1 MRILLTGATGY
12 IGSRLVTDLLAAGHE
27 VVVTSRDPARVGAF
41 GWVDEVTVVAM
52 DARES
57 DSAAAAFTSAG
68 QIDVVYYLLHGIG
81 DPGFRESDN
90 QAAAHV
96 AEAARAAGVR
106 RIVYLGGFV
115 PGGQTLSDHL
125 AGRAE
130 VAEALHVDGGAE
142 VVWLGAALII
152 GAGSTSFEIL
162 RYVGDRFPVL
172 PLPSWMSNPIDPISI
187 KDVLY
192 YLVAAADSDRVPA
205 GSYDISGP
213 DTTTYRELL
222 AAYAR
227 LSGNRQ
233 LEVPVGGVPTGLV
246 SMVSAAVLPVP
257 GGLTADLTASLD
269 FPMTASGDG
278 LRALVPD
285 PDGGLLGVDE
295 AMTRSLTAHPRRP
308 VNRLADCHHLAD
320 SDPNWAG
327 GDTARIRQL
336 TPWIAR
342 PALSVLAPL
351 PGPARA
357 AVRTGMDVLADIAA
371 KVDPR

>member
-12 IGSRLVTDLLAAGHE
+12 IGSRLVTELLEAGHD
-27 VVVTSRDPARVGAF
+27 VVVTSRDPARLGAY
-41 GWVDEVTVVAM
+41 GWFDDVTVVAM
-52 DARES
+52 DARET
-57 DSAAAAFTSAG
+57 DSTAVAFELAG

-81 DPGFRESDN
+81 ESGFRESDN
-90 QAAAHV
+90 RAAANV
-96 AEAARAAGVR
+96 AEAARAAGVS

-115 PGGQTLSDHL
+115 PGGETLSDHL

-162 RYVGDRFPVL
+162 RYVSDRFPVL

-187 KDVLY
+187 RDVLH
-192 YLVAAADSDRVPA
+192 YLVAAADPERVPA
-205 GSYDISGP
+205 GSYDISGTE
-213 DTTTYRELL
+213 TTTYRDLL
-222 AAYAR
+222 ASYAR
-227 LSGNRQ
+227 LSGNWQ

-246 SMVSAAVLPVP
+246 SLVSAAVLPVP

-269 FPMTASGDG
+269 YPMTAHGDG
-278 LRALVPD
+278 LRGLVSD
-285 PDGGLLGVDE
+285 PDGGLLSVQDAIQRAL
-295 AMTRSLTAHPRRP
+295 AMHPRRP
-308 VNRLADCHHLAD
+308 VNKLADSHHLAD
-320 SDPNWAG
+320 TDPDWAG

-342 PALSVLAPL
+342 PALSMLAPL

-357 AVRTGMDVLADIAA
+357 AVRTGLDVLADLAA

>member
-12 IGSRLVTDLLAAGHE
+12 IGSRLVTELLEAGHD
-27 VVVTSRDPARVGAF
+27 VVVTSRDPARLGAY
-41 GWVDEVTVVAM
+41 GWFDDVTVVAM

-57 DSAAAAFTSAG
+57 DSTAVAFELAG

-81 DPGFRESDN
+81 ESGFRESDN
-90 QAAAHV
+90 RAAANV
-96 AEAARAAGVR
+96 AEAARAAGVS

-115 PGGQTLSDHL
+115 PGGETLSDHL

-162 RYVGDRFPVL
+162 RYVSDRFPVL

-187 KDVLY
+187 RDVLH
-192 YLVAAADSDRVPA
+192 YLVAAADPERVPA
-205 GSYDISGP
+205 GSYDISGTE
-213 DTTTYRELL
+213 TTTYRDLL
-222 AAYAR
+222 ASYAR
-227 LSGNRQ
+227 LSGNWQ

-246 SMVSAAVLPVP
+246 SLVSAAVLPVP

-269 FPMTASGDG
+269 YPMTANGDG
-278 LRALVPD
+278 LRGLVSD
-285 PDGGLLGVDE
+285 PDGGLLSVQDAIQRAL
-295 AMTRSLTAHPRRP
+295 AMHPRRP
-308 VNRLADCHHLAD
+308 VNKLADSHHLAD
-320 SDPNWAG
+320 TDPDWAG

-342 PALSVLAPL
+342 PALSMLAPL

-357 AVRTGMDVLADIAA
+357 AVRTGLDVLADLAA